1 VRDNEAGLRT
11 TFQPTIAGGSGL
23 PALRMGCERDRAT
36 AAGFTAGGVR
46 CLRAVLRS
54 QVGELPKSQLPAERA
69 QMMAE

>member
-1 VRDNEAGLRT
+1 MGRFLNARNRLYHR
-11 TFQPTIAGGSGL
+11 GSGL
-23 PALRMGCERDRAT
+23 PALRMGCERDLTT